1 VKTAGLNQE
10 IVIREHQGLK
20 LKSRQELGLAQ
31 RWVIK
36 IGSAMITNDG
46 QGLDRL
52 SIEAWVAQMAALHQ
66 AGREVL
72 LVTSGA
78 VAEGMRRL
86 GWNRR
91 PTALAELQAAAAV
104 GQMGLVQA
112 WESAFERCGI
122 QTAQILLT
130 HEDASDRQRYLNI
143 RNTLRTLLRLRATP
157 VINEN
162 DTVAFEEIRFGDND
176 TLGALVANLVEADL
190 YVILTDQQGLYD
202 RNPRQFP
209 DARLIREGRAG
220 DAALTAMA
228 GGAAGNLGSGGML
241 TKLHAA
247 SKAARSGAFTLLA
260 WGREPEVLRRIAA
273 GEELGTLL
281 RPSQSPLAAR
291 KQWLAVQL
299 QIKGRL
305 HLDAGAVRALRADG
319 KSLLPVGVTAIE
331 GQFKRGDLVSCLD
344 PTGVEIAR
352 GLVNYETEPALLL
365 IGKTTRRIEALLGHV
380 DDPELIHRDNLVLV

>member
-1 VKTAGLNQE
+1 MFSKKT
-10 IVIREHQGLK
+10 REQ
-20 LKSRQELGLAQ
+20 LGAAQ

-46 QGLDRL
+46 QGLDNF
-52 SIEAWVAQMAALHQ
+52 SIDAWVAQMAELHQ

-86 GWNRR
+86 GWARR
-91 PTALAELQAAAAV
+91 PTVLADLQAAAAV

-112 WESAFERCGI
+112 WESAFERHGI

-143 RNTLRTLLRLRATP
+143 RNTLRTLLRLRVVP

-176 TLGALVANLVEADL
+176 TLGALVANLVEAEL

-202 RNPRQFP
+202 KNPREFP
-209 DARLIREGRAG
+209 DARLIHEGRAG
-220 DAALTAMA
+220 DAALEAMA
-228 GGAAGNLGSGGML
+228 GGGTGSLGSGGMM

-247 SKAARSGAFTLLA
+247 TRAARSGAFTLLA
-260 WGREPEVLRRIAA
+260 WGREPEVLRRVAA
-273 GEELGTLL
+273 GAELGTLL

-299 QIKGRL
+299 QVRGRL
-305 HLDAGAVRALRADG
+305 HLDAGAVRALRVAG
-319 KSLLPVGVTAIE
+319 KSLLPVGVTAVE
-331 GQFKRGDLVSCLD
+331 GKFNRGDLVACLD
-344 PTGVEIAR
+344 PNGTEVAR
-352 GLVNYETEPALLL
+352 GLVNYDTEDALSL
-365 IGKTTRRIEALLGHV
+365 IGKTTHRIEALLGHV

>member
-1 VKTAGLNQE
+1 MFNKT
-10 IVIREHQGLK
+10 REQ
-20 LKSRQELGLAQ
+20 LGAAQ
-31 RWVIK
+31 RWVVK

-46 QGLDRL
+46 QGLDSF
-52 SIEAWVAQMAALHQ
+52 SIDAWVAQMAELHR
-66 AGREVL
+66 AGRELL

-86 GWNRR
+86 NWSQR
-91 PTALAELQAAAAV
+91 PTALADLQAAAAV

-112 WESAFERCGI
+112 WESAFGHHGI

-130 HEDASDRQRYLNI
+130 HEDAADRQRYLNI
-143 RNTLRTLLRLRATP
+143 RNTLRTLLRLRVVP

-176 TLGALVANLVEADL
+176 TLGALVANLVEAEL
-190 YVILTDQQGLYD
+190 YIILTDQQGLYD
-202 RNPRQFP
+202 KNPRQFP
-209 DARLIREGRAG
+209 DARMIREGRAG
-220 DAALTAMA
+220 DATLEVMA
-228 GGAAGNLGSGGML
+228 SGAGNLGSGGML

-247 SKAARSGAFTLLA
+247 TKAARSGAFTLLA
-260 WGREPEVLRRIAA
+260 WGREPDVLRRVSA
-273 GEELGTLL
+273 GENFGTLL

-299 QIKGRL
+299 QVKGRL

-319 KSLLPVGVTAIE
+319 KSLLPVGVTAVE
-331 GQFKRGDLVSCLD
+331 GRFDRGDLVACLD
-344 PTGVEIAR
+344 PSGDEVAR
-352 GLVNYETEPALLL
+352 GLVNYDTERALLL

>member
-1 VKTAGLNQE
+1 MFSKKT
-10 IVIREHQGLK
+10 REQ
-20 LKSRQELGLAQ
+20 LGAAQ

-46 QGLDRL
+46 QGLDNF
-52 SIEAWVAQMAALHQ
+52 SIDAWVAQMAELHQ

-78 VAEGMRRL
+78 VAEGMRQL
-86 GWNRR
+86 GWARR
-91 PTALAELQAAAAV
+91 PTVLADLQAAAAV

-112 WESAFERCGI
+112 WESAFERHGI

-143 RNTLRTLLRLRATP
+143 RNTLRTLLRLRVVP

-176 TLGALVANLVEADL
+176 TLGALVANLVEAEL

-202 RNPRQFP
+202 KNPREFP
-209 DARLIREGRAG
+209 DARLIHEGRAG
-220 DAALTAMA
+220 DAALEAMA
-228 GGAAGNLGSGGML
+228 GGGTGSLGSGGMM

-247 SKAARSGAFTLLA
+247 TRAARSGAFTLLA
-260 WGREPEVLRRIAA
+260 WGREPEVLRRVAA
-273 GEELGTLL
+273 GAELGTLL

-299 QIKGRL
+299 QVRGRL
-305 HLDAGAVRALRADG
+305 HLDAGAVRALRVAG
-319 KSLLPVGVTAIE
+319 KSLLPVGVTAVE
-331 GQFKRGDLVSCLD
+331 GKFNRGDLVACLD
-344 PTGVEIAR
+344 PNGTEVAR
-352 GLVNYETEPALLL
+352 GLVNYDTEDALSL
-365 IGKTTRRIEALLGHV
+365 IGKTTHRIEALLGHV

>member
-1 VKTAGLNQE
+1 MFNKT
-10 IVIREHQGLK
+10 REQ
-20 LKSRQELGLAQ
+20 LGEAR

-46 QGLDRL
+46 QGLDNF
-52 SIEAWVAQMAALHQ
+52 SIDVWVEQMAELHRADR
-66 AGREVL
+66 AGRELL

-86 GWNRR
+86 GWRQR
-91 PTALAELQAAAAV
+91 PTALADLQAAAAV

-112 WESAFERCGI
+112 WESAFEGHGI

-143 RNTLRTLLRLRATP
+143 RNTLRTLLRLGVVP

-176 TLGALVANLVEADL
+176 TLGALVANLVEAEL

-202 RNPRQFP
+202 KNPRQFP

-220 DAALTAMA
+220 DAALEAMA
-228 GGAAGNLGSGGML
+228 GGGAGSLGSGGMI

-247 SKAARSGAFTLLA
+247 TRAARSGAFTLLA
-260 WGREPEVLRRIAA
+260 WGREPEVLRRVAA
-273 GEELGTLL
+273 GAELGTLL
-281 RPSQSPLAAR
+281 RPSQSPLVAR

-299 QIKGRL
+299 QVKGRL
-305 HLDAGAVRALRADG
+305 HLDAGAVRALRAGG

-331 GQFKRGDLVSCLD
+331 GKFSRGDLVACLD
-344 PTGVEIAR
+344 PNGTEVAR
-352 GLVNYETEPALLL
+352 GLVNYDTEQALLL
-365 IGKTTRRIEALLGHV
+365 IGKTTRRIEAMLGQV

>member
-1 VKTAGLNQE
+1 MFSKKT
-10 IVIREHQGLK
+10 REQ
-20 LKSRQELGLAQ
+20 LGAAQ

-46 QGLDRL
+46 QGLDNF
-52 SIEAWVAQMAALHQ
+52 SIDAWVTQMAELHQ

-86 GWNRR
+86 GWNQR
-91 PTALAELQAAAAV
+91 PTALADLQAAAAV

-112 WESAFERCGI
+112 WESAFERHGI

-143 RNTLRTLLRLRATP
+143 RSTLRTLLRLRVVP

-176 TLGALVANLVEADL
+176 TLGALVANLVEAEL

-202 RNPRQFP
+202 KNPRDFP
-209 DARLIREGRAG
+209 EARLIHEGRAG
-220 DAALTAMA
+220 DAALEAMA
-228 GGAAGNLGSGGML
+228 GGGAGSLGSGGMM

-247 SKAARSGAFTLLA
+247 TRAARSGAFTLLA
-260 WGREPEVLRRIAA
+260 WGREPEVLRRVAA
-273 GEELGTLL
+273 GAELGTLL

-299 QIKGRL
+299 QVRGRL
-305 HLDAGAVRALRADG
+305 HLDAGAVRALRAAG
-319 KSLLPVGVTAIE
+319 KSLLPVGVTAVE
-331 GQFKRGDLVSCLD
+331 GKFHRGDLVACLD
-344 PTGVEIAR
+344 PNGVEVAR
-352 GLVNYETEPALLL
+352 GLVNYDTEQALALM
-365 IGKTTRRIEALLGHV
+365 GKTTRRIEALLGHV

>member
-1 VKTAGLNQE
+1 MFDQKT
-10 IVIREHQGLK
+10 REQ
-20 LKSRQELGLAQ
+20 LGAAQ
-31 RWVIK
+31 RWVVK

-46 QGLDRL
+46 QGLDNF
-52 SIEAWVAQMAALHQ
+52 SIDAWVAQMAELHQ
-66 AGREVL
+66 SGRELL

-78 VAEGMRRL
+78 IAEGMRRL
-86 GWNRR
+86 GWNQR

-112 WESAFERCGI
+112 WESAFERHGI

-143 RNTLRTLLRLRATP
+143 RNTLRTLLRLRVVP

-176 TLGALVANLVEADL
+176 TLGALVANLVEAEL

-202 RNPRQFP
+202 KNPRQFTE
-209 DARLIREGRAG
+209 ARLIGEGRAG
-220 DAALTAMA
+220 DMALEAMA
-228 GGAAGNLGSGGML
+228 SGGAGTLGSGGMT
-241 TKLHAA
+241 TKLRAA
-247 SKAARSGAFTLLA
+247 AKAARSGAFTLLA
-260 WGREPEVLRRIAA
+260 WGREPEVLRRVAA
-273 GEELGTLL
+273 GVELGTLL

-299 QIKGRL
+299 QVRGRL
-305 HLDAGAVRALRADG
+305 HLDAGAVRALRTAG
-319 KSLLPVGVTAIE
+319 KSLLPVGVTAVE
-331 GQFKRGDLVSCLD
+331 GKFSRGDLVACLD
-344 PTGVEIAR
+344 SNGTEVAR
-352 GLVNYETEPALLL
+352 GLVNYDTEQALAL
-365 IGKTTRRIEALLGHV
+365 IGKTTRRIEALLGQV

>member
-1 VKTAGLNQE
+1 MGQTMFSKT
-10 IVIREHQGLK
+10 REQ
-20 LKSRQELGLAQ
+20 LGAAQ
-31 RWVIK
+31 RWVVK

-46 QGLDRL
+46 QGLDNF
-52 SIEAWVAQMAALHQ
+52 SIDAWVAQMAELHR

-86 GWNRR
+86 GWSQR
-91 PTALAELQAAAAV
+91 PTALADLQAAAAV

-112 WESAFERCGI
+112 WESAFARHRI

-130 HEDASDRQRYLNI
+130 HEDAADRQRYLNV
-143 RNTLRTLLRLRATP
+143 RNTLRTLLRLRVVP

-176 TLGALVANLVEADL
+176 TLGALVANLVEAEL

-202 RNPRQFP
+202 KNPRDFSG
-209 DARLIREGRAG
+209 ARLIREGKAG
-220 DAALTAMA
+220 DVALEAMA
-228 GGAAGNLGSGGML
+228 SGAGSLGRGGMA

-247 SKAARSGAFTLLA
+247 AKAARSGAFTLLA
-260 WGREPEVLRRIAA
+260 WGREPEVLRRVAA
-273 GEELGTLL
+273 GEDLGTLL

-299 QIKGRL
+299 QVKGRL
-305 HLDAGAVRALRADG
+305 HLDGGAVRALRADG
-319 KSLLPVGVTAIE
+319 KSLLPVGVTAVE
-331 GQFKRGDLVSCLD
+331 GRFDRGDLVACLD
-344 PTGVEIAR
+344 PSGDEIAR
-352 GLVNYETEPALLL
+352 GLVNYDTERALLL
-365 IGKTTRRIEALLGHV
+365 IGKTTRRIEAAIGHI
-380 DDPELIHRDNLVLV
+380 DEPELIHRDNLVLVATEQQTG

>member
-1 VKTAGLNQE
+1 MFNKT
-10 IVIREHQGLK
+10 REQ
-20 LKSRQELGLAQ
+20 LGEAR
-31 RWVIK
+31 RWVVK

-46 QGLDRL
+46 QGLDNF
-52 SIEAWVAQMAALHQ
+52 SIDVWVEQMAELHR
-66 AGREVL
+66 ARRELL

-86 GWNRR
+86 GWRQR
-91 PTALAELQAAAAV
+91 PTALADLQAAAAV

-112 WESAFERCGI
+112 WESAFERHGI

-143 RNTLRTLLRLRATP
+143 RNTLRTLLRLGVVP

-176 TLGALVANLVEADL
+176 TLGALVANLVEAEL

-202 RNPRQFP
+202 KNPRLFP

-220 DAALTAMA
+220 DAALEAMA
-228 GGAAGNLGSGGML
+228 GGGAGSLGSGGMI

-247 SKAARSGAFTLLA
+247 TRAARSGAFTLLA
-260 WGREPEVLRRIAA
+260 WGREPEVLRRVAA
-273 GEELGTLL
+273 GAELGTLL
-281 RPSQSPLAAR
+281 RPSQSPLVAR

-299 QIKGRL
+299 QVKGRL
-305 HLDAGAVRALRADG
+305 HLDAGAVRALRAAG

-331 GQFKRGDLVSCLD
+331 GKFSRGDLVACLD
-344 PTGVEIAR
+344 PNGTEVAR
-352 GLVNYETEPALLL
+352 GLVNYDTEQALLL
-365 IGKTTRRIEALLGHV
+365 IGKTTRRIEAVLGQV

>member
-1 VKTAGLNQE
+1 MFSKKT
-10 IVIREHQGLK
+10 REQ
-20 LKSRQELGLAQ
+20 LGMAQ

-46 QGLDRL
+46 QGLDNF
-52 SIEAWVAQMAALHQ
+52 SIDAWVAQMAELHQ
-66 AGREVL
+66 AGRELL

-86 GWNRR
+86 GWDRR
-91 PTALAELQAAAAV
+91 PTALADLQAAAAV

-112 WESAFERCGI
+112 WESAFERHGI

-143 RNTLRTLLRLRATP
+143 RSTLRTLLRLRVVP

-176 TLGALVANLVEADL
+176 TLGALVANLVEAEL

-202 RNPRQFP
+202 KNPREFP
-209 DARLIREGRAG
+209 DARFIREGRAG
-220 DAALTAMA
+220 DAMLEAMA
-228 GGAAGNLGSGGML
+228 GGGAGSLGSGGMM

-247 SKAARSGAFTLLA
+247 TRAARSGAFTLLA
-260 WGREPEVLRRIAA
+260 WGREPEVLRRVAA
-273 GEELGTLL
+273 GAELGTVL

-299 QIKGRL
+299 QVRGRL

-331 GQFKRGDLVSCLD
+331 GKFHRGDLVACLD
-344 PTGVEIAR
+344 PNGTEVAR
-352 GLVNYETEPALLL
+352 GLVNYDTELALALM
-365 IGKTTRRIEALLGHV
+365 GKTTRRIEALLGHV

>member
-1 VKTAGLNQE
+1 MMFSKKT
-10 IVIREHQGLK
+10 REQ
-20 LKSRQELGLAQ
+20 LGAAQ

-46 QGLDRL
+46 QSLDNF
-52 SIEAWVAQMAALHQ
+52 SIDAWVAQMAELHQ

-86 GWNRR
+86 GWARR
-91 PTALAELQAAAAV
+91 PTVLADLQAAAAV

-112 WESAFERCGI
+112 WESAFERHGI

-143 RNTLRTLLRLRATP
+143 RNTLRTLLRLRVVP

-176 TLGALVANLVEADL
+176 TLGALVANLVEAEL

-202 RNPRQFP
+202 KNPREFP
-209 DARLIREGRAG
+209 DARLIHEGRAG
-220 DAALTAMA
+220 DAALEAMA
-228 GGAAGNLGSGGML
+228 GGGTGSLGSGGMM

-247 SKAARSGAFTLLA
+247 TRAARSGAFTLLA
-260 WGREPEVLRRIAA
+260 WGREPEVLRRVAA
-273 GEELGTLL
+273 GAELGTLL

-299 QIKGRL
+299 QVRGRL
-305 HLDAGAVRALRADG
+305 HLDAGAVRALRVAG
-319 KSLLPVGVTAIE
+319 KSLLPVGVTAVE
-331 GQFKRGDLVSCLD
+331 GKFNRGDLVACLD
-344 PTGVEIAR
+344 PNGTEVAR
-352 GLVNYETEPALLL
+352 GLVNYDTEDALSL
-365 IGKTTRRIEALLGHV
+365 IGKTTHRIEALLGHV

>member
-1 VKTAGLNQE
+1 MFNKT
-10 IVIREHQGLK
+10 REQ
-20 LKSRQELGLAQ
+20 LGAAQ
-31 RWVIK
+31 RWVVK

-46 QGLDRL
+46 QGLDNF
-52 SIEAWVAQMAALHQ
+52 SIDAWVAQMAELHR
-66 AGREVL
+66 AGRELL

-86 GWNRR
+86 SWSQR
-91 PTALAELQAAAAV
+91 PTALSDLQAAAAV

-112 WESAFERCGI
+112 WESAFGRHGI

-130 HEDASDRQRYLNI
+130 HEDAADRQRYLNI
-143 RNTLRTLLRLRATP
+143 RNTLRTLLRLRVVP

-176 TLGALVANLVEADL
+176 TLGALVANLVEAEL

-202 RNPRQFP
+202 KNPRQFP
-209 DARLIREGRAG
+209 DARLIHEGRAG
-220 DAALTAMA
+220 DAALEAMA
-228 GGAAGNLGSGGML
+228 SGAGSLGSGGMS

-247 SKAARSGAFTLLA
+247 TKAARSGAFTLLA
-260 WGREPEVLRRIAA
+260 WGREPDVLRRVSA

-281 RPSQSPLAAR
+281 RPSQSPLVAR

-299 QIKGRL
+299 QVKGRL
-305 HLDAGAVRALRADG
+305 HLDAGAVRALHADG
-319 KSLLPVGVTAIE
+319 KSLLPVGVTAVE
-331 GQFKRGDLVSCLD
+331 GRFDRGDLVACLG
-344 PTGVEIAR
+344 PTGIEVAR
-352 GLVNYETEPALLL
+352 GLVNYETEQALML

>member
-1 VKTAGLNQE
+1 MFSKKT
-10 IVIREHQGLK
+10 REQ
-20 LKSRQELGLAQ
+20 LGAAQ
-31 RWVIK
+31 RWVVK

-46 QGLDRL
+46 QGLDSF
-52 SIEAWVAQMAALHQ
+52 SIDAWVAQMAELHQ
-66 AGREVL
+66 AGRELL

-86 GWNRR
+86 GWDRR
-91 PTALAELQAAAAV
+91 PTALADLQAAAAV

-112 WESAFERCGI
+112 WESAFERHGI

-143 RNTLRTLLRLRATP
+143 RSTLRTLLRLRVVP

-176 TLGALVANLVEADL
+176 TLGALVANLVEAEL

-202 RNPRQFP
+202 KNPREFP
-209 DARLIREGRAG
+209 DARFIREGRAG
-220 DAALTAMA
+220 DAMLEAMA
-228 GGAAGNLGSGGML
+228 GGGAGSLGSGGMM

-247 SKAARSGAFTLLA
+247 TRAARSGAFTLLA
-260 WGREPEVLRRIAA
+260 WGREPEVLRRVAA
-273 GEELGTLL
+273 GAELGTLL

-299 QIKGRL
+299 QVRGRL
-305 HLDAGAVRALRADG
+305 HLDGGAVRALRADG

-331 GQFKRGDLVSCLD
+331 GKFHRGDLVACLD
-344 PTGVEIAR
+344 PNGTEVAR
-352 GLVNYETEPALLL
+352 GLVNYDTEQALALM
-365 IGKTTRRIEALLGHV
+365 GKTTRRIEALLGHV

>member
-1 VKTAGLNQE
+1 MKRTMFNKT
-10 IVIREHQGLK
+10 REQ
-20 LKSRQELGLAQ
+20 LGEAR
-31 RWVIK
+31 RWVVK

-46 QGLDRL
+46 QGLDNF
-52 SIEAWVAQMAALHQ
+52 SIDAWVGQMAELYR
-66 AGREVL
+66 AGRELL

-86 GWNRR
+86 GWRQR
-91 PTALAELQAAAAV
+91 PTALADLQAAAAV

-112 WESAFERCGI
+112 WESAFERHGI

-143 RNTLRTLLRLRATP
+143 RNTLRTLLRLGVVP

-176 TLGALVANLVEADL
+176 TLGALVANLVEAEL

-202 RNPRQFP
+202 KNPRQFP

-220 DAALTAMA
+220 DAALEAMA
-228 GGAAGNLGSGGML
+228 GGGAGSLGSGGMI

-247 SKAARSGAFTLLA
+247 TRAARSGAFTLLA
-260 WGREPEVLRRIAA
+260 WGREPEVLRRVAA
-273 GEELGTLL
+273 GAELGTLL
-281 RPSQSPLAAR
+281 RPSQSPLVAR

-299 QIKGRL
+299 QVKGRL
-305 HLDAGAVRALRADG
+305 HLDAGAVRALRAGG

-331 GQFKRGDLVSCLD
+331 GKFSRGDLVACLD
-344 PTGVEIAR
+344 PNGTEVAR
-352 GLVNYETEPALLL
+352 GLVNYDTEQALLL
-365 IGKTTRRIEALLGHV
+365 IGKTTRRIEAMLGQV

>member
-1 VKTAGLNQE
+1 MFSRKT
-10 IVIREHQGLK
+10 REQ
-20 LKSRQELGLAQ
+20 LGAAQ
-31 RWVIK
+31 RWVVK

-46 QGLDRL
+46 QGLDNF
-52 SIEAWVAQMAALHQ
+52 SIDAWVAQMAELHQ
-66 AGREVL
+66 AGRELL

-86 GWNRR
+86 GWDRR
-91 PTALAELQAAAAV
+91 PTALADLQAAAAV

-112 WESAFERCGI
+112 WESAFERHGI

-143 RNTLRTLLRLRATP
+143 RNTLRTLLRLRVVP

-176 TLGALVANLVEADL
+176 TLGALVANLVEAEL

-202 RNPRQFP
+202 KNPRQFA

-220 DAALTAMA
+220 DAALEAMA
-228 GGAAGNLGSGGML
+228 GGGAGGLGRGGMM

-247 SKAARSGAFTLLA
+247 AKAARSGAFTLLA

-273 GEELGTLL
+273 GEEVGTLL
-281 RPSQSPLAAR
+281 RPSRSPLVAR

-299 QIKGRL
+299 QVKGRL
-305 HLDAGAVRALRADG
+305 HLDAGAVRALRAAG
-319 KSLLPVGVTAIE
+319 KSLLPVGVVAIE
-331 GQFKRGDLVSCLD
+331 GRFSRGDLVTCLD
-344 PTGVEIAR
+344 PNGVEVAR
-352 GLVNYETEPALLL
+352 GLVNYDTEQALSLV
-365 IGKTTRRIEALLGHV
+365 GKTTHRIEALLGHV

>member
-1 VKTAGLNQE
+1 MFGKKT
-10 IVIREHQGLK
+10 REQ
-20 LKSRQELGLAQ
+20 LGSAQ
-31 RWVIK
+31 RWVVK

-46 QGLDRL
+46 QGLDNF
-52 SIEAWVAQMAALHQ
+52 SIDAWVAQMAELHQ

-86 GWNRR
+86 GWARR
-91 PTALAELQAAAAV
+91 PTVLADLQAAAAV

-112 WESAFERCGI
+112 WESAFERHGI

-143 RNTLRTLLRLRATP
+143 RNTLRTLLRLRVVP

-176 TLGALVANLVEADL
+176 TLGALVANLVEAEL

-202 RNPRQFP
+202 KNPREFP
-209 DARLIREGRAG
+209 DARLIHEGRAG
-220 DAALTAMA
+220 DAALEAMA
-228 GGAAGNLGSGGML
+228 GGGTGSLGSGGMM

-247 SKAARSGAFTLLA
+247 TRAARSGAFTLLA
-260 WGREPEVLRRIAA
+260 WGREPEVLRRVAA
-273 GEELGTLL
+273 GAELGTLL

-299 QIKGRL
+299 QVRGRL
-305 HLDAGAVRALRADG
+305 HLDAGAVRALRVAG
-319 KSLLPVGVTAIE
+319 KSLLPVGVTAVE
-331 GQFKRGDLVSCLD
+331 GKFNRGDLVACLD
-344 PTGVEIAR
+344 PNGTEVAR
-352 GLVNYETEPALLL
+352 GLVNYDTEDALSL
-365 IGKTTRRIEALLGHV
+365 IGKTTHRIEALLGHV

>member
-1 VKTAGLNQE
+1 MMFSKKT
-10 IVIREHQGLK
+10 REQ
-20 LKSRQELGLAQ
+20 LGAAQ

-46 QGLDRL
+46 QGLDNF
-52 SIEAWVAQMAALHQ
+52 SIDAWVAQMAELHQ

-86 GWNRR
+86 GWARR
-91 PTALAELQAAAAV
+91 PTVLADLQAAAAV

-112 WESAFERCGI
+112 WESAFERHGI

-143 RNTLRTLLRLRATP
+143 RNTLRTLLRLRVVP

-176 TLGALVANLVEADL
+176 TLGALVANLVEAEL

-202 RNPRQFP
+202 KNPREFP
-209 DARLIREGRAG
+209 DARLIHEGRAG
-220 DAALTAMA
+220 DAALEAMA
-228 GGAAGNLGSGGML
+228 GGGTGSLGSGGMM

-247 SKAARSGAFTLLA
+247 TRAARSGAFTLLA
-260 WGREPEVLRRIAA
+260 WGRELEVLRRVAA
-273 GEELGTLL
+273 GAELGTLL

-299 QIKGRL
+299 QVRGRL
-305 HLDAGAVRALRADG
+305 HLDAGAVRALRVAG
-319 KSLLPVGVTAIE
+319 KSLLPVGVTAVE
-331 GQFKRGDLVSCLD
+331 GKFNRGDLVACLD
-344 PTGVEIAR
+344 PNGTEVAR
-352 GLVNYETEPALLL
+352 GLVNYDTEDALSL
-365 IGKTTRRIEALLGHV
+365 IGKTTHRIEALLGHV
-380 DDPELIHRDNLVLV
+380 DDQELIHRDNLVLV